1 MKAFLGLCSLA
12 MVAVPVSRAEL
23 QVPAIFSDHMVLQ
36 NGVNVPVWGMAAAG
50 AEVRVAIAGQEEKA
64 AAGADGKWRVDLSPL
79 TASAEPA
86 TLSISGDGGAREIKD
101 VLIGE
106 VWLGSGQSNMAMTVS
121 RAKDFEKEKAT
132 AVLPGLRV
140 FTTQMQNSAT
150 AKDDCKGEWK
160 VCTPETV
167 GSISATGFFFAR
179 ELHRELKKP
188 VGLVIS
194 AVGGTPI
201 DAWLDGAAQRAVPE
215 LQPLFAPAAAEPA
228 FDAAKAKADH
238 EAAVA
243 KWREEARAA
252 RKAGK
257 PPGRA
262 PRNPLIA
269 RERKANVG
277 GLFNGMIA
285 PLIPFAIRGAVWY
298 QGEANSTPEKARF
311 YQHQL
316 PLLVTDWRQR
326 WGAEFPFA
334 WVQLP
339 NFLGNGRDWPTV
351 REAMAKTLRLP
362 KTGMAV
368 TIDIGDTRDIHPKN
382 KQEAGRRLSLWALS
396 QVYGRG
402 DVVFKG
408 PSLASHEERGAEM
421 VVRFSD
427 AEGLKTTDGAPPP
440 AFQIAGEDRAWH
452 PAVARIEGTTVI
464 LKADG
469 VAKPVAARYA
479 WENDPKCTLVN
490 AAGLPAAPFR
500 TDAW

>member
-1 MKAFLGLCSLA
+1 
-12 MVAVPVSRAEL
+12 
-23 QVPAIFSDHMVLQ
+23 MVLQ
-36 NGVNVPVWGMAAAG
+36 SGVRLPVWGKAAAG
-50 AEVRVAIAGQEEKA
+50 AEVRVAIAGQEKVA
-64 AAGADGKWRVDLSPL
+64 AAGADGKWRVDLDPL
-79 TASAEPA
+79 TASADPA
-86 TLSISGDGGAREIKD
+86 TLSISGEGGTREIKD

-121 RAKDFEKEKAT
+121 RAKDFEKEKA
-132 AVLPGLRV
+132 AAALPKLRV
-140 FTTQMQNSAT
+140 FTTQTQSSAT
-150 AKDDCKGEWK
+150 VLDDCKGEWK
-160 VCTPETV
+160 ACSPETV
-167 GSISATGFFFAR
+167 GTISATGFFFAR
-179 ELHRELKKP
+179 ELHRELKTP

-201 DAWLDGAAQRAVPE
+201 DAWVDAAAQRAVPE
-215 LQPLFAPAAAEPA
+215 LQPLFAPAAAIEPA
-228 FDAAKAKADH
+228 LDATKAKADY

-243 KWREEARAA
+243 KWKEEARAA

-257 PPGRA
+257 APARA
-262 PRNPLIA
+262 PRNPLEV

-277 GLFNGMIA
+277 GLFNGMVA
-285 PLIPFAIRGAVWY
+285 PLIPFAIRGAIWY

-402 DVVFKG
+402 DVEFRG
-408 PSLASHEERGAEM
+408 PVLASHEVRGAE
-421 VVRFSD
+421 VVARFSD
-427 AEGLKTTDGAPPP
+427 AEGLKTTDGAPPS
-440 AFQIAGEDRAWH
+440 AFQIAGEDKVWH
-452 PAVARIEGTTVI
+452 PAVARIEGTAVV
-464 LKADG
+464 LKADA

-500 TDAW
+500 TDGW